1 MNETGAIM
9 KAELNIIRLTE
20 ENFRKTVLESS
31 EPILVEIGA
40 DWCGSCHIDRCQNI
54 WCKRTSPSA
63 LFQRR
68 KTFRSY
74 YRNGFPKGPSDSYSG
89 IPEIITKLL
98 GNFLSLPPLYYFC
111 LLFPITVVFLMRLF

>member
-40 DWCGSCHIDRCQNI
+40 DWCGSCHIMAPIIEKLAGEYQGQIKIGKLDIDTNETVA
-54 WCKRTSPSA
+54 RTYGVNELPLL
-63 LFQRR
+63 LFF
-68 KTFRSY
+68 KD
-74 YRNGFPKGPSDSYSG
+74 G
-89 IPEIITKLL
+89 KLL
-98 GNFLSLPPLYYFC
+98 DHIIGTVSQKVLQTRIQAFLKL
-111 LLFPITVVFLMRLF
+111 